1 MVSCP
6 PLINAGYQTKFAC
19 KKREYMELDLENNNI
34 TASEQR
40 YEELNSLIMDPEV
53 MRDQDLY
60 RKYTQEHSNLL
71 PLVNNMRRLREV
83 EAALK
88 ENTLLL
94 YESEESDFRD
104 LVREEISELEA
115 EKKQL
120 DRDILL
126 AIQPKD
132 PNDEK
137 NVIVEIRAGA
147 GGDEAGLFAAELFRM
162 YTSYAENRN
171 WTTEIIDTN
180 ETGIGGFK
188 EIVFMIEGRGAFSRL
203 KYESGVHRVQR
214 VPVTES
220 GGRIHTSTVTVA
232 VLPEAEDVDVD
243 IDPGDLQI
251 DTYRASGAGGQHV
264 NKTSSAI
271 RITHLPTGVVVTCQ
285 DQRSQHKNREKAMR
299 HLRSILLDQKQSE
312 QASAIA
318 SERRSQVGTGDRS
331 ERIRTYNYPQG
342 RVTDHRIGLTLYQLE
357 AILLGDLDEIIEA
370 LVTAEHEAAMQEA

>member
-1 MVSCP
+1 
-6 PLINAGYQTKFAC
+6 
-19 KKREYMELDLENNNI
+19 MELDLDNLDNNNI

-40 YEELNSLIMDPEV
+40 YEELNRLIMDPEV
-53 MRDQDLY
+53 MRDQELY

-71 PLVNNMRRLREV
+71 PIVNNLRRLREV

-94 YESEESDFRD
+94 YESEESDFRE

-132 PNDEK
+132 PNDDK

-162 YTSYAENRN
+162 YTAYAENRN
-171 WTTEIIDTN
+171 WTTEIIDAN

-243 IDPGDLQI
+243 IDPSDLQI

-285 DQRSQHKNREKAMR
+285 DQRSQHKNRDKAMR
-299 HLRSILLDQKQSE
+299 HLRSILLDRKQSE

-370 LVTAEHEAAMQEA
+370 LVTAEHEAAMREA

>member
-1 MVSCP
+1 
-6 PLINAGYQTKFAC
+6 
-19 KKREYMELDLENNNI
+19 
-34 TASEQR
+34 
-40 YEELNSLIMDPEV
+40 
-53 MRDQDLY
+53 
-60 RKYTQEHSNLL
+60 
-71 PLVNNMRRLREV
+71 
-83 EAALK
+83 
-88 ENTLLL
+88 
-94 YESEESDFRD
+94 
-104 LVREEISELEA
+104 
-115 EKKQL
+115 
-120 DRDILL
+120 
-126 AIQPKD
+126 
-132 PNDEK
+132 
-137 NVIVEIRAGA
+137 
-147 GGDEAGLFAAELFRM
+147 M
-162 YTSYAENRN
+162 YTAYAENRN
-171 WTTEIIDTN
+171 WTTEIIDSN

>member
-1 MVSCP
+1 
-6 PLINAGYQTKFAC
+6 
-19 KKREYMELDLENNNI
+19 MELDLENNNI